1 MPKCLLYYCCSLVS
15 HLTNRQMHTKIILEL
30 NDAGLKSP
38 HFKNFATS
46 EVIRWVLYLI
56 DDGQN
61 TNFENTKHYYENI
74 QKI

>member
-1 MPKCLLYYCCSLVS
+1 M
-15 HLTNRQMHTKIILEL
+15 QTKIILEL
-30 NDAGLKSP
+30 NDAGLKLP
-38 HFKNFATS
+38 HFKNFETS

-61 TNFENTKHYYENI
+61 INFENTKHYYENI